1 MKIFKKK
8 KCKIC
13 KIKTGTRFCMR
24 KGFDICWEDC
34 NVLRVDE
41 KCPSECEYHL
51 KSSEIMQL
59 KGKTDS
65 QMEYVDLLKKQMAL
79 WINKPQKIFNDK
91 IPATMAESNEGKKI
105 IEEFLNQFNI
115 NPIVPLYYL
124 KERLSLD
131 NLKVNST
138 PKTYEDHALEFMQY
152 LYTNEWEKVAL
163 IMSNNDYWKSH
174 DLDDKFV
181 NIIATNKVIKK
192 INSFDMISSALT
204 KEKNQALVYF
214 DINYKYDLTINL
226 NLINNIWKVQSL
238 IIGIPELFNSESE
251 AIQQIAILL
260 SKNEATKAYELLT
273 KYSNIYIT
281 SSDFEYYW
289 GLYYTFSKNQ
299 KKAEHHFLQAMILDP
314 AFVEAKYNYAFI
326 QHSNRNLVVAKNLYY
341 EILDESPNE
350 QKTLNNLASL
360 LIDEKNYKEAENLLR
375 KCIKSNPEFEV
386 AQQNLERLEK
396 LMN

>member
-1 MKIFKKK
+1 
-8 KCKIC
+8 
-13 KIKTGTRFCMR
+13 MR

-51 KSSEIMQL
+51 QSSEIMQL

-152 LYTNEWEKVAL
+152 LYTNEWEKVTL

-174 DLDDKFV
+174 DLDDKFI

-214 DINYKYDLTINL
+214 DTNYKYDLTINL

-260 SKNEATKAYELLT
+260 SKNETTKAYELLT

-289 GLYYTFSKNQ
+289 GLYYTFAKNQ
-299 KKAEHHFLQAMILDP
+299 KKAENHFLQAMILDP
-314 AFVEAKYNYAFI
+314 LFVEAKYNYAFI
-326 QHSNRNLVVAKNLYY
+326 QHSNGDLEKAINLYY
-341 EILDESPNE
+341 EILKEAPNE
-350 QKTLNNLASL
+350 PKTLNNLASI
-360 LIDEKNYKEAENLLR
+360 LIDKKKYEEAEKLLK
-375 KCIKSNPEFEV
+375 KCIKNNSKFEI
-386 AQQNLERLEK
+386 AQQNLERLGK
-396 LMN
+396 LKD